1 MRLLIGSFKKRK
13 PQALDGGWG
22 WWRSVR
28 DQINDIGLKMM
39 GYSDGFDVLINRY
52 YSYSITINNKAG
64 AWMAGT

>member
-1 MRLLIGSFKKRK
+1 MEIRK
-13 PQALDGGWG
+13 
-22 WWRSVR
+22 